1 MSRGLEQGADLVVSM
16 IANELAVQTERSST
30 LVMQPLDDQSVLI
43 ATGLIGK
50 TITYIH
56 TNNCSIRLVIS
67 QL

>member
-1 MSRGLEQGADLVVSM
+1 MSRGLEWGADLVVSM
-16 IANELAVQTERSST
+16 IDNESATHTERSST

-50 TITYIH
+50 TIIYIH
-56 TNNCSIRLVIS
+56 TNDPSITLVIS